1 MINKIKNISYLISFI
16 IIAYSVYL
24 YVDVINLYGIKK
36 IEIRG
41 NNFVKENAIKTIL
54 NKYKN
59 KNINTVSIKNIQSDI
74 NYHPYINSN
83 KAFKMLP
90 NRIVVNIKEIVPI
103 ALIEKNE
110 TIYFLDTNLDE
121 IKINNESLNHYSVP
135 IITNKKNQKYDNIGE
150 ILKLIRY
157 ENINF
162 YNSIN
167 EIIISEDITTI
178 KIEKGTK
185 IKLNNS
191 NKMNNTL
198 KLLSFLE
205 TIKNNKKITD
215 YKYVDLTIPQQ
226 IIVKE
231 NKKS

>member
-1 MINKIKNISYLISFI
+1 MINKIKNISLSIPFLIMGYFI
-16 IIAYSVYL
+16 YSYVNLIDL
-24 YVDVINLYGIKK
+24 YCVKK

-41 NNFVKENAIKTIL
+41 NKFIKETIIETIL
-54 NKYKN
+54 DKYKY
-59 KNINTVSIKNIQSDI
+59 KNINTISIKNIQSDI
-74 NYHPYINSN
+74 NNHPYINSN
-83 KAFKMLP
+83 KVFKMLP
-90 NRIVVNIKEIVPI
+90 NRLVVNIKEIVPI

-110 TIYFLDTNLDE
+110 NIYFLDTNLNE

-135 IITNKKNQKYDNIGE
+135 IITNKNNQAYNNIAE
-150 ILKLIRY
+150 ILNLIRY
-157 ENINF
+157 KNMNF

-167 EIIISEDITTI
+167 EIVISESITTI

-185 IKLNNS
+185 IKIDNS
-191 NKMNNTL
+191 NEFNNAL
-198 KLLSFLE
+198 KLLSFLD
-205 TIKNNKKITD
+205 TIKNNKEITD

>member
-1 MINKIKNISYLISFI
+1 MINHIKSIVFSIFFILAGYFVYSHVNIIDI
-16 IIAYSVYL
+16 YSL
-24 YVDVINLYGIKK
+24 KK

-41 NNFVKENAIKTIL
+41 NNFVNKTDIETIL
-54 NKYKN
+54 ENYKY
-59 KNINTVSIKNIQSDI
+59 KNINTISIKNIQSDI
-74 NYHPYINSN
+74 NNHPYINSN

-90 NRIVVNIKEIVPI
+90 NRIVVDIKEIVPI

-110 TIYFLDTNLDE
+110 NIYFLDTNLDM

-135 IITNKKNQKYDNIGE
+135 IITNKNNQTYDNIGQ

-157 ENINF
+157 ENMFF

-167 EIIISEDITTI
+167 EIVVSENITTI

-185 IKLNNS
+185 IKIDNS
-191 NKMNNTL
+191 NDLNNTL

-205 TIKNNKKITD
+205 TIKNNKEITD